1 MTANSQPPE
10 PDRSTTRKAGAGRKG
25 SREGKDGLVQSTATA
40 LRDIILRHEPGA
52 WIGALPD
59 LAQALQ
65 VGVVTI
71 QQAARVLEYEGFL
84 KVRRGNGGGYYGA
97 RPDAQAISRAMSTLL
112 IMHRTNEAEPVEITT
127 LLDCEL
133 MAGAA
138 RCVDEGLR
146 QKLRALAGTIDDCDC
161 SEKRAHFEE
170 EMQDILYAMVDRPIM
185 ELFARATM
193 QHQTRSTQPPIYAGV
208 EGMEEWQQQRRDL
221 INAILRKDP
230 ELAEFEARRRRA
242 YMLKRLRQVQ

>member
-1 MTANSQPPE
+1 MPANSETPE
-10 PDRSTTRKAGAGRKG
+10 RGRVAARKVKSGGKP

-40 LRDIILRHEPGA
+40 LRDIILKHETGA

-84 KVRRGNGGGYYGA
+84 KVRRGNGGGYYGV

-112 IMHRTNEAEPVEITT
+112 AMHRTNQAEPVEITT

-133 MAGAA
+133 MASAA
-138 RCVDEGLR
+138 RCLDEGLR
-146 QKLRALAGTIDDCDC
+146 QKLRVLHETIDDCD
-161 SEKRAHFEE
+161 SAEKRASFEA

-193 QHQTRSTQPPIYAGV
+193 EHQTRSTQPPIYAGV
-208 EGMEEWQQQRRDL
+208 EGMQEWQQQRRDL

-230 ELAEFEARRRRA
+230 ELAEFEARRRRN
-242 YMLKRLRQVQ
+242 YMLKRLRPVQ